1 MKFEVKIVGT
11 KRNDL
16 LKRNEV
22 FFVVSHNGPTPS
34 RMEVRER
41 LANLLRVDADR
52 VYIVRMKTMTGA
64 RNTEGEAHVY
74 DLPEQAKAIEPKH
87 IIARNTPQKEEGEK

>member
-1 MKFEVKIVGT
+1 MKFEVKIMDT

-16 LKRNEV
+16 LRRNEV
-22 FFVVSHNGPTPS
+22 FFIVSHNGPTPS
-34 RMEVRER
+34 RIEIREK
-41 LANLLRVDADR
+41 LANLLRIDVDR

-64 RNTEGEAHVY
+64 RNTKGEAHIY
-74 DLPEQAKAIEPKH
+74 DSPEQAKAIEPKH